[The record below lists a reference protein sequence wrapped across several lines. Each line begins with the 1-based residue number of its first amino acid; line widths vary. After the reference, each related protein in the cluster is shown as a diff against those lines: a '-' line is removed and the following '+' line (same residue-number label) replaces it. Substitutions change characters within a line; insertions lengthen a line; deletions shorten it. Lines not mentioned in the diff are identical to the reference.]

1 MHILSSTATFILAN
15 PLQHSQNPPST
26 LSPLTFLL
34 SPPDSDSQP
43 VLSITSISAEA
54 YHNASLIAEIQSD
67 DPFIVPPGE
76 NETPRLPVT
85 WKLDGFGTVREAL
98 GGRLRVDAWAEVGVR
113 ITVAGER
120 GEVRKGEESVE
131 SGEGVWE
138 ERIWYHGRGIG
149 AHIRL

>member
-15 PLQHSQNPPST
+15 PLQHSPNPPST
-26 LSPLTFLL
+26 LSPLKFLL
-34 SPPDSDSQP
+34 SPPDSASQP

-67 DPFIVPPGE
+67 EPFVVPPGE

-85 WKLDGFGTVREAL
+85 WKLDGLGTVREAL

-113 ITVAGER
+113 ITVPGSMGE
-120 GEVRKGEESVE
+120 
-131 SGEGVWE
+131 EGVWE